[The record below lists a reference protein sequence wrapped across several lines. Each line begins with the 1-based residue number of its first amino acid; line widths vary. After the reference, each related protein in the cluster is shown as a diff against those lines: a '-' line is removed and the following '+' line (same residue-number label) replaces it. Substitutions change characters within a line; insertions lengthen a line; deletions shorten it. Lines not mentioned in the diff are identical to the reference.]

1 MLVRNLRAR
10 HLNMIALGGSI
21 GTGIFLAS
29 GYAIHI
35 AGPGGALAAY
45 SLIAI
50 MVYFL
55 ITSLG
60 EMATHRPTTGSFC
73 EYSSRYVDPS
83 FGVAMSYNYWFNWAI
98 TIAAEISAATIIMK
112 YWFPDISAVM
122 ISALF
127 FGLVFFVN
135 LFSVRVYGETEYW
148 MSFLK
153 VAVIVVFI
161 ILCCFLISKKSEFG
175 IANFT
180 IADGPFHNGWLGFAS
195 VFLIAGFSFQGSELI
210 GIGAGEVKDP
220 EKSIPKAVRTIFWRL
235 VLFYV
240 LTTLFISLLVP
251 FNSPALANQDSVD
264 SSPFTLVFQSYFGHG
279 FATNLINTIIL
290 IAVVS
295 AANASMYA
303 STRTLWYMGTTGQAP
318 KFFSKTTKY
327 GLPIYALLAT
337 AAIGSVI
344 FLSSLIGNGRMF
356 TILLTI
362 SALCG
367 FIAWFGIALS
377 HYCFRK
383 YHLKGD
389 LSALKYKAK
398 LFPYAPVI
406 AMVMIVVIVA
416 GQIYTLT
423 GDITI
428 GVILQQYGALIAF
441 IAIIVLH
448 KFFSKKHMQIVDD
461 KVTWVGAETEKLSIK

>member
-1 MLVRNLRAR
+1 MLARNLRAR

-29 GYAIHI
+29 GYAIHV

-45 SLIAI
+45 SLIAV

-83 FGVAMSYNYWFNWAI
+83 FGLAMSYNYWFNWAI

-112 YWFPDISAVM
+112 YWFPDLSAVLISA
-122 ISALF
+122 IF
-127 FGLVFFVN
+127 FGLILFVN

-148 MSFLK
+148 MSFIK

-180 IADGPFHNGWLGFAS
+180 IADGPFHNGWLGFVS

-210 GIGAGEVKDP
+210 GIGAGEVKNP

-251 FNSPALANQDSVD
+251 FNSPELANQSSID

-290 IAVVS
+290 VAVVS

-318 KFFSKTTKY
+318 KVFSKTTKY

-337 AAIGSVI
+337 AAVGSVI
-344 FLSSLIGNGRMF
+344 FLSSFIGNGRMF

-398 LFPYAPVI
+398 LFPYAPII
-406 AMVMIVVIVA
+406 AMLMIVAIVA
-416 GQIYTLT
+416 GQVYTIDGKMT
-423 GDITI
+423 AS
-428 GVILQQYGALIAF
+428 VILEQYGALIVF
-441 IAIIVLH
+441 IGIIIFH
-448 KFFSKKHMQIVDD
+448 KIFSKKQSSESGVSYSAWDHE
-461 KVTWVGAETEKLSIK
+461 AEKLPH

>member
-35 AGPGGALAAY
+35 AGPGGALVAY

-195 VFLIAGFSFQGSELI
+195 VF
-210 GIGAGEVKDP
+210 
-220 EKSIPKAVRTIFWRL
+220 
-235 VLFYV
+235 
-240 LTTLFISLLVP
+240 
-251 FNSPALANQDSVD
+251 
-264 SSPFTLVFQSYFGHG
+264 
-279 FATNLINTIIL
+279 
-290 IAVVS
+290 
-295 AANASMYA
+295 
-303 STRTLWYMGTTGQAP
+303 
-318 KFFSKTTKY
+318 
-327 GLPIYALLAT
+327 
-337 AAIGSVI
+337 
-344 FLSSLIGNGRMF
+344 
-356 TILLTI
+356 
-362 SALCG
+362 
-367 FIAWFGIALS
+367 
-377 HYCFRK
+377 
-383 YHLKGD
+383 
-389 LSALKYKAK
+389 
-398 LFPYAPVI
+398 
-406 AMVMIVVIVA
+406 
-416 GQIYTLT
+416 
-423 GDITI
+423 
-428 GVILQQYGALIAF
+428 
-441 IAIIVLH
+441 
-448 KFFSKKHMQIVDD
+448 
-461 KVTWVGAETEKLSIK
+461 